1 MISSTLGEFVYLL
14 ENIVHVDGF
23 HSARKHQVE
32 SQTFSTRGRRNNG
45 ILRIR
50 DMGSIIDSRNRD
62 TGVDYQAHDHMN
74 TLSTIQIWK
83 YTAKAEGFP
92 FFPFF
97 LRSRQLFF
105 SSLPVF
111 HQTSLAEFG

>member
-1 MISSTLGEFVYLL
+1 
-14 ENIVHVDGF
+14 
-23 HSARKHQVE
+23 
-32 SQTFSTRGRRNNG
+32 
-45 ILRIR
+45 
-50 DMGSIIDSRNRD
+50 MGSIIDWRNQD
-62 TGVDYQAHDHMN
+62 IGVDYQAHDHMN

-92 FFPFF
+92 FFPSF
-97 LRSRQLFF
+97 LRSRQPFF